1 MKVNYTK
8 NNLPSNNEP
17 YSVSEL
23 SYSLKQLVEDNFSWV
38 RVRGE
43 ISGFKRAASG
53 HMYFAL
59 KDEDSLIDIVC
70 WRSVAE
76 KLVLFPEDGLEVIA
90 IGKVTTYASR
100 SRYQLVLQDLEIAGE
115 GALLKL
121 LEDRKKKFVEEGLFD
136 QSRKRPI
143 PYLPETIGVITSPT
157 GAVIQDILHRI
168 SERFPSHVIMWP
180 VLVQGKGAAEEVAQ
194 AIDGFNSF
202 NTEKPKTRPD
212 GGGSLE
218 DLWAF
223 NEEVVVRAAAD
234 SSIPVISAIGHET
247 DLTLLD
253 MVADL
258 RAPTPTAAAE
268 MVVPVRVELIEGL
281 IGQESRLISS
291 VRRMLEN
298 NYNDLSGLRRGLPD
312 ARSLLTNAIQHLDD
326 RIERLSYSIRSDLR
340 TRKDWIEKLDYQ
352 LPKPRQSL
360 MERQREL
367 DLIVAEIQPRAIEL
381 QITQGIKQVNSE
393 GVRLVAGISRLQFQL
408 NEKKQLFSRLLD
420 NFSYERILERG
431 FSLVRDDKGKALTST
446 KYIKSGMSIDIK
458 FHDGEVVAVV
468 GDESNPV
475 KQSSSG
481 GKADDK
487 QGSLL

>member
-1 MKVNYTK
+1 M
-8 NNLPSNNEP
+8 
-17 YSVSEL
+17 
-23 SYSLKQLVEDNFSWV
+23 
-38 RVRGE
+38 
-43 ISGFKRAASG
+43 
-53 HMYFAL
+53 
-59 KDEDSLIDIVC
+59 
-70 WRSVAE
+70 
-76 KLVLFPEDGLEVIA
+76 
-90 IGKVTTYASR
+90 
-100 SRYQLVLQDLEIAGE
+100 
-115 GALLKL
+115 
-121 LEDRKKKFVEEGLFD
+121 
-136 QSRKRPI
+136 
-143 PYLPETIGVITSPT
+143 
-157 GAVIQDILHRI
+157 
-168 SERFPSHVIMWP
+168 
-180 VLVQGKGAAEEVAQ
+180 
-194 AIDGFNSF
+194 
-202 NTEKPKTRPD
+202 
-212 GGGSLE
+212 
-218 DLWAF
+218 
-223 NEEVVVRAAAD
+223 
-234 SSIPVISAIGHET
+234 
-247 DLTLLD
+247 
-253 MVADL
+253 
-258 RAPTPTAAAE
+258 
-268 MVVPVRVELIEGL
+268 
-281 IGQESRLISS
+281 
-291 VRRMLEN
+291 
-298 NYNDLSGLRRGLPD
+298 PD

-393 GVRLVAGISRLQFQL
+393 GARLAAGISRLQCQL
-408 NEKKQLFSRLLD
+408 SEKKQLLSRLLD